1 MKSGKTL
8 IKVLIAMFPL
18 ILIGMVIVGA
28 LLYNQRRIDRTED
41 SPMTREITVKN
52 MVSHYE
58 KLRDF
63 MSPRGFSDQQ
73 EVLYSIRTAAFV
85 LGSVDTINTGM
96 HVESKNVLTEAER
109 LWKSY
114 TLRFGKGGIERTL
127 TINYITASNAEIAV
141 AIMITE
147 ALPQTELKD
156 RVTIVFT
163 PSEKSSP
170 EIAQWVSEAKQ
181 AGIDNPLNIDGYDWG
196 NIQSKILEYISDL

>member
-1 MKSGKTL
+1 
-8 IKVLIAMFPL
+8 MFPL

>member
-1 MKSGKTL
+1 
-8 IKVLIAMFPL
+8 MFPL

-141 AIMITE
+141 AIMLTE